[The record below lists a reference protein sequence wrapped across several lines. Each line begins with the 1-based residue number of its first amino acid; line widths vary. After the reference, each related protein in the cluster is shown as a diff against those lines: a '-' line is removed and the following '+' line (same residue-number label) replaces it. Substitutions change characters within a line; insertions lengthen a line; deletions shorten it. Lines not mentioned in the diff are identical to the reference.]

1 MIIKDVLELFCT
13 HFEKR
18 YLQLKNNKFELIKAD
33 YLARFFRLNN
43 WMDFEINGEIKK
55 MFVQGMSED
64 GLLSLRDVYE
74 RSHSFDVKQVKWLY

>member
-1 MIIKDVLELFCT
+1 
-13 HFEKR
+13 
-18 YLQLKNNKFELIKAD
+18 
-33 YLARFFRLNN
+33 
-43 WMDFEINGEIKK
+43 MDFEINGEIKK